1 MKTKKEIR
9 DQIFDPF
16 NLIKVAMFVLLAIL
30 IVLSAT
36 WVKPVCLA
44 DDPWLFQNV
53 DVLPRKG
60 DITTEILILVRGD
73 PIQGSLW
80 HLYVFYDD
88 LCLIKRQASAQIGK
102 TSEYR
107 HSWDVTVKAPPELPY
122 SSYSTKTN
130 KHKIKVMVEDEQGRR
145 SFYETEFKIVEFI
158 LPPQSWD
165 KLSDE
170 QLELMKGEPGE
181 IGPPGESV
189 QGIQGEP
196 GPRGPPG
203 EDGSPGIPGESF
215 QGPIGP
221 KGLPGT
227 PAKPLIANS
236 ALILGIILAIVFFM
250 HWKNHP
256 GEVSE

>member
-1 MKTKKEIR
+1 MNAKKHEN
-9 DQIFDPF
+9 DPF
-16 NLIKVAMFVLLAIL
+16 NLIKAGMFVLLAIL
-30 IVLSAT
+30 IVLSAK
-36 WVKPVCLA
+36 WMKPVCLA

-88 LCLIKRQASAQIGK
+88 LCLLKRVPSTQIGK

-107 HSWDVTVKAPPELPY
+107 HSWDVTVKTPPELPY

-130 KHKIKVMVEDEQGRR
+130 KHKIKIMVEDELGQR

-158 LPPQSWD
+158 LTPQSWD
-165 KLSDE
+165 KLSPE

-189 QGIQGEP
+189 QGPQGEP
-196 GPRGPPG
+196 GQQGPPG

-221 KGLPGT
+221 RGLPGI
-227 PAKPLIANS
+227 PANPLIVNS